1 MINNKFIKPV
11 FPIDPNFVANNLVLT
26 PEGQK
31 IVKTYEFHLPMHNIR
46 EESSKMEQ
54 YLAKPGQNNL
64 PTTNNKQ

>member
-1 MINNKFIKPV
+1 MNNAFIKPIY
-11 FPIDPNFVANNLVLT
+11 PIDPNFGANNLVLT

-54 YLAKPGQNNL
+54 YLAKPGQNL
-64 PTTNNKQ
+64 QTTSNKQ